1 MTSEMTGGQISAW
14 EKADETSVAEE
25 DQAEEAQDLVKPLK
39 RTWSREHQRRHLA
52 LIPPPPKKWRTILE
66 TG

>member
-1 MTSEMTGGQISAW
+1 MTGGQIFAW

-25 DQAEEAQDLVKPLK
+25 DQAEEAQDLVKLLK
-39 RTWSREHQRRHLA
+39 RTWNREHQQRHLA